1 MRFKQFLPRSIFGR
15 SLLIVLT
22 PMVVLQIV
30 LAIVFYERHWEN
42 VTRHLTNAVAGDIA
56 TLIWMMNS
64 YDVEDQRSLVIRLSR
79 VPLGLDARFHAE
91 TSLPDPLPEPGHSR
105 VERLLNQ
112 AMDQR
117 VRLPHI
123 IDTEAPDDRALIS
136 VQLQDGVLDVYV
148 PMRNMRSRTTAIF
161 VFWMIGTSF
170 VLALIAAYFVRQQIR
185 PIRRLARAA
194 DSFGKGVVDVEFK
207 ASGAREVRQAS
218 QAFLS
223 MRERIQRQ
231 LEQRTLML
239 AGVSHD
245 LRTPLTRM
253 KLELAL
259 LGDNDDVA
267 SLKSDIEDME
277 HMIEVYLAFARG
289 EGEEQPQD
297 MDLALI
303 LRDVADSAPAEVDLS
318 LTGAIVFMGR
328 PNALKRCLTNLMDN
342 ACRYGTAVA
351 IAAES
356 SASAITIT
364 IDDDGPGIPED
375 QRNEAFQPFVRLDTS
390 RDPNRGGGGLGLT
403 IARDIVRSHGG
414 DITLGE
420 SPSGGLRSRIMLP
433 V

>member
-1 MRFKQFLPRSIFGR
+1 VRFKQFLPRSIFGR

>member
-1 MRFKQFLPRSIFGR
+1 
-15 SLLIVLT
+15 
-22 PMVVLQIV
+22 MVVLQIV